1 MAFVLP
7 DPTQRH
13 VLPVHRG
20 SQHKLHSRRQ
30 PPCRQPCRADA
41 GTRSLEQAV
50 RVSIRCMQLACVFF
64 FVTGAATV
72 VKIGHSLAVLVL
84 CERLGMSAGAE
95 QGDRHCQQP
104 AEPQEG

>member
-13 VLPVHRG
+13 VLPVHRV
-20 SQHKLHSRRQ
+20 SQLHSRRQ

-50 RVSIRCMQLACVFF
+50 RVIVRYVYWSV
-64 FVTGAATV
+64 
-72 VKIGHSLAVLVL
+72 
-84 CERLGMSAGAE
+84 
-95 QGDRHCQQP
+95 
-104 AEPQEG
+104 